1 MIKNYLKIA
10 LRNIKKHRGYFTINI
25 MGLSL
30 GIASCLLIS
39 LWVLD
44 ELTYDQ
50 HHEKANRI
58 YRIGVHS
65 IIQNNVS
72 DLAIACAP
80 MAKTLKKEF
89 PEVENAA
96 RIRRFGD
103 RTVQYGEKIGRA
115 HV

>member
-1 MIKNYLKIA
+1 
-10 LRNIKKHRGYFTINI
+10 LR
-25 MGLSL
+25 LSI

-44 ELTYDQ
+44 ELSYDQ
-50 HHEKANRI
+50 YHEKSDRI
-58 YRIGVHS
+58 YRIGAHS
-65 IIQNNVS
+65 VIQNNVS

-96 RIRRFGD
+96 RIRGFGD
-103 RTVQYGEKIGRA
+103 RTVQYGETFRKHLINKLIK
-115 HV
+115 